1 MTDAKKQQQGS
12 DAPSRNPD
20 FKGATPADV
29 ARTLWRHRPEK
40 SSQKN
45 PKKTTQKGRDS
56 NPQDLGGLPFLRRL
70 LAP

>member
-1 MTDAKKQQQGS
+1 MKNGGGWWKMTNSKKGS
-12 DAPSRNPD
+12 EQRRDEQADAPSRNPD

-45 PKKTTQKGRDS
+45 PKK
-56 NPQDLGGLPFLRRL
+56 
-70 LAP
+70 

>member
-1 MTDAKKQQQGS
+1 MTDAKKGS
-12 DAPSRNPD
+12 EQRRDEQADAQSRNPD

-45 PKKTTQKGRDS
+45 PKK
-56 NPQDLGGLPFLRRL
+56 
-70 LAP
+70 